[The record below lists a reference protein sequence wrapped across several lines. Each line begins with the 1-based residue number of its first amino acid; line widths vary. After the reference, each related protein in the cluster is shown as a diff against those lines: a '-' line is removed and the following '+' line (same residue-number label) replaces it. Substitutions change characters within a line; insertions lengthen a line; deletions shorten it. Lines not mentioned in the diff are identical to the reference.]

1 MNKFK
6 FFGSTLMAAV
16 FALGLAS
23 CEKEDFKTE
32 VKPEVNAPTINIPG
46 VNPDEDLPN
55 YEKGDAV
62 ISIQPSV
69 WAYIDGVLQDVTATS
84 TITFNGEERKT
95 YIESSKDGFAA
106 ITFEIAATYVAG
118 EGEDAKTYT
127 GKTTLEVPALIAEQV
142 FHSTPT
148 VVVTIKPSD
157 DDNEGEGGEGEGTTP
172 GGSGSTGYGPYA
184 VVTSTTNLEPEDYHC
199 DVQNHLDYYYPSVT
213 VTTDQKFYLGSKVTK
228 SNLTNTSYQ
237 TEFDNAVASYENGT
251 LDYLTFEN
259 IPLMA
264 KSVTC
269 VEFTI
274 SKTLKKYTL
283 VEGTTRAAGD
293 AIGTFEVT
301 DYSLL
306 YSGIYHTNI
315 ALPGNGHGH
324 GSGTGHG
331 HGNGN
336 AHDHGHGSDNA
347 GGGIVSPM

>member
-46 VNPDEDLPN
+46 VDIPSDLPN
-55 YEKGDAV
+55 YVVGDAV

-69 WAYIDGVLQDVTATS
+69 WAVIDGKVQDVTAVA
-84 TITFNGEERKT
+84 TISFNGEEKAT
-95 YIESSKDGFAA
+95 YTASSKDGFAA
-106 ITFEIAATYVAG
+106 MTVEIAATYVAG
-118 EGEDAKTYT
+118 EGEEAKTYT
-127 GKTTLEVPALIAEQV
+127 GETTVEVPALSAGQV
-142 FHSTPT
+142 AIFTPT
-148 VVVTIKPSD
+148 LVLSAQPSED
-157 DDNEGEGGEGEGTTP
+157 EGGEGEGGEGEGTTP
-172 GGSGSTGYGPYA
+172 GGSTGYGPY
-184 VVTSTTNLEPEDYHC
+184 VVLTSTNTTSQKYHC
-199 DVQNHLDYYYPSVT
+199 DVQNQLDYYYPEVT
-213 VTTDQKFYLGSKVTK
+213 VTTDKEFMLGAKVTAT
-228 SNLTNTSYQ
+228 NLINTSYQ
-237 TEFDNAVASYENGT
+237 TEFNNTVNSYNNYTEEKITFGT
-251 LDYLTFEN
+251 Y
-259 IPLMA
+259 PVYA

-274 SKTLKKYTL
+274 TSTVQQYTF

-301 DYSLL
+301 DNSYIING
-306 YSGIYHTNI
+306 YNTDI
-315 ALPGNGHGH
+315 ALPGSGHGH
-324 GSGTGHG
+324 GNGNGHG